1 MATKVDYVVLDL
13 VAKRDVEL
21 SKERKRTYELNKHF

>member
-21 SKERKRTYELNKHF
+21 SKERKSTYELNKHF